1 MNSRELLL
9 TTVETN
15 EAIVGIRRD
24 GIIHIYF
31 KSGTV
36 IDIKLQNQLLQI
48 YNDLTKG
55 KKSLFIFQGGPNCRL
70 TKEARLNALKL
81 DAIAPMA
88 ASVVCTINWYQ
99 KIIAEFYYILNKP
112 NQKYL
117 VTRDFEKGIRWLQQ
131 VHADTQ
137 MTA

>member
-24 GIIHIYF
+24 GIIHVYF

-36 IDIKLQNQLLQI
+36 IDIKLQNQLLKI

-88 ASVVCTINWYQ
+88 ASVVCTLNWYQ

-112 NQKYL
+112 KQKYM
-117 VTRDFEKGIRWLQQ
+117 VTRDFEKGVEWLNSL
-131 VHADTQ
+131 VLESELV
-137 MTA
+137 